1 MQTRKNLRRSVVLA
15 VLMTLIASV
24 FAPMSWARDA
34 KVVLSKNH
42 TDVFYITTDTGV
54 PVVKVANGLHSR
66 MYDPNDVEFQIQS
79 DTYGKQYKLTGLSES
94 PLESYYTGSENTAE
108 WFEPGWNA
116 PGFTKNGFD
125 ALRVDFTSITGP
137 GKMYLVGNSPEADE
151 NGKLG
156 TFLAGD
162 TYQVVK
168 GASLPIKGHQH
179 AHWFFTR
186 AGTYTMSGVAVGKK
200 IDGKEVSSQPFTL
213 SWEVLK
219 SDDDKRSGAFDGSGE
234 PSAGPSHDPSEEPSG
249 GSHDVAT
256 PKIDD
261 TKVEIAQ
268 GHLDVFAGIARNR
281 KLSMTIKDDR
291 SGQAIYRAPEAE
303 TLRVGENAYRK
314 LPQSMH
320 DRFAPEGYLLAQNGD
335 NQQEALFPGWDT
347 YGVVPDFGAV
357 DLEFVDVKGPGKVYM
372 FMQGIGKLRSP
383 LASGS
388 WVLASGES
396 ISQKKPGHVHT
407 NWLFGKPGTYTMKVR
422 LKGVPVKATDGKAV
436 VSEPVKY
443 TWVVGDRSGSQSSA
457 VVSARQLVR
466 RVDEKIAP
474 DTQPA
479 AIPAM
484 DSGAV
489 SRDATRTPQLT
500 ITGLPHTGI

>member
-1 MQTRKNLRRSVVLA
+1 M
-15 VLMTLIASV
+15 
-24 FAPMSWARDA
+24 
-34 KVVLSKNH
+34 
-42 TDVFYITTDTGV
+42 
-54 PVVKVANGLHSR
+54 
-66 MYDPNDVEFQIQS
+66 
-79 DTYGKQYKLTGLSES
+79 
-94 PLESYYTGSENTAE
+94 
-108 WFEPGWNA
+108 
-116 PGFTKNGFD
+116 
-125 ALRVDFTSITGP
+125 
-137 GKMYLVGNSPEADE
+137 
-151 NGKLG
+151 
-156 TFLAGD
+156 
-162 TYQVVK
+162 
-168 GASLPIKGHQH
+168 
-179 AHWFFTR
+179 
-186 AGTYTMSGVAVGKK
+186 
-200 IDGKEVSSQPFTL
+200 
-213 SWEVLK
+213 
-219 SDDDKRSGAFDGSGE
+219 
-234 PSAGPSHDPSEEPSG
+234 
-249 GSHDVAT
+249 
-256 PKIDD
+256 D

>member
-1 MQTRKNLRRSVVLA
+1 MKNLRRPVLLA
-15 VLMTLIASV
+15 VLMTVIASL
-24 FAPMSWARDA
+24 FAPMSWATDA

-42 TDVFYITTDTGV
+42 TAAFYITTDSGV
-54 PVVKVANGLHSR
+54 PVVKFANGLHSR

-116 PGFTKNGFD
+116 PGFPKNGFD
-125 ALRVDFTSITGP
+125 ALRVDFTAIPGP

-156 TFLAGD
+156 AFLAGD

-186 AGTYTMSGVAVGKK
+186 AGTYTMSGVAGGKK
-200 IDGKEVSSQPFTL
+200 SDGKEVSAQPFTL

-234 PSAGPSHDPSEEPSG
+234 PSAGPSHDPSEEPAG

-261 TKVEIAQ
+261 TKGEIAQ
-268 GHLDVFAGIARNR
+268 GHLDVFAVIARNR

-314 LPQSMH
+314 
-320 DRFAPEGYLLAQNGD
+320 
-335 NQQEALFPGWDT
+335 
-347 YGVVPDFGAV
+347 
-357 DLEFVDVKGPGKVYM
+357 
-372 FMQGIGKLRSP
+372 
-383 LASGS
+383 
-388 WVLASGES
+388 
-396 ISQKKPGHVHT
+396 
-407 NWLFGKPGTYTMKVR
+407 
-422 LKGVPVKATDGKAV
+422 
-436 VSEPVKY
+436 
-443 TWVVGDRSGSQSSA
+443 
-457 VVSARQLVR
+457 
-466 RVDEKIAP
+466 
-474 DTQPA
+474 
-479 AIPAM
+479 
-484 DSGAV
+484 
-489 SRDATRTPQLT
+489 
-500 ITGLPHTGI
+500 